1 MLKFNKP
8 FEIFQ
13 SVRLSQTGQG
23 RTAKFLKMI
32 RPDGSELV
40 HFYQFDEL

>member
-8 FEIFQ
+8 FENFQ
-13 SVRLSQTGQG
+13 LVRSSQTGQG

-32 RPDGSELV
+32 QPDRSELV
-40 HFYQFDEL
+40 HFYQFGEL